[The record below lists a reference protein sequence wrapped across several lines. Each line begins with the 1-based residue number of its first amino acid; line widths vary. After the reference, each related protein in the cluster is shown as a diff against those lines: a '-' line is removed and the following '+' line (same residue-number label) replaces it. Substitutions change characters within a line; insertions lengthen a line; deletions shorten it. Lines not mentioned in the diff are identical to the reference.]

1 MIDEHG
7 TTWNL
12 EQSQVE
18 SPQDWANLIG
28 DIYAPISVQ
37 DAPETFSGQI
47 RNTGTDGVQI
57 SRLTVGKHVS
67 QRLARDIRQ
76 SESPKLVVCLQISG
90 TGTVR
95 QDEREV
101 VLHPGDMT
109 VYSTTIPYELDFREE
124 AEVIG
129 VVVPWGSLAQ
139 APLAAHHLSAEL
151 IAGDDPV
158 TRAVFNSVV
167 NIEPEL
173 LDMPIAS
180 RRRLVRNVVDLM
192 STLCLAN
199 IEQRMAARAPLGKS
213 DRLSQALS
221 FIEDNLADPELSLD
235 MVAARNFVSVRTLQ
249 QRASETGCGIPE
261 WIRERRLEKCK
272 TDLVEYPDRSVA
284 SIAASWGMTNA
295 AYFSQVF
302 KQQFGVGPREYRA
315 RSLSLLLE

>member
-1 MIDEHG
+1 MSNEHG

-28 DIYAPISVQ
+28 DIYAPINVQ
-37 DAPETFSGQI
+37 QAPEAFSGQI

-76 SESPKLVVCLQISG
+76 SESPKLVLCLQISG

-139 APLAAHHLSAEL
+139 APMAAHHLSAEL
-151 IAGDDPV
+151 ISGDDPV
-158 TRAVFNSVV
+158 TRATFSSVL

-199 IEQRMAARAPLGKS
+199 IEARMAARTPLGKT
-213 DRLSQALS
+213 DRLSQALL
-221 FIEDNLADPELSLD
+221 FIEDNLAEPDLSLD
-235 MVAARNFVSVRTLQ
+235 EVAARNFVSVRTLQ
-249 QRASETGCGIPE
+249 QRASEAGFGIPE

-284 SIAASWGMTNA
+284 TVAATWGMTNA
-295 AYFSQVF
+295 AYFSQLF
-302 KQQFGVGPREYRA
+302 KQQFGVSPREYRT
-315 RSLSLLLE
+315 RSLQVE